1 MPLRD
6 TRLRAYGEATIGI
19 AFIDEINVLL
29 AAPQANIVFDQT
41 DFYDR
46 TAAFTWG
53 LNVGVLFPVTS
64 KVDLNAQAG
73 LRRISGLADVDQLVG
88 TGLENINN
96 DSARLTFP
104 IVVGVRIRF

>member
-1 MPLRD
+1 M
-6 TRLRAYGEATIGI
+6 YGEATIGI

-53 LNVGVLFPVTS
+53 LNVGVLFPVTT